1 MSSIHK
7 EILKKTLGT
16 FEGFLFG
23 RVFESLSIEEL
34 FFGVKDPLYRIV
46 FEVLLYIEE
55 RIQFVFS
62 IKTNFGRFYLF
73 RRLVKDLLSIEDPAN
88 NFALFKTRCRF
99 SLFTKTC

>member
-1 MSSIHK
+1 MSAIHK
-7 EILKKTLGT
+7 EILKKALGT
-16 FEGFLFG
+16 FEGFLFE

-34 FFGVKDPLYRIV
+34 FFRRLVS
-46 FEVLLYIEE
+46 EVLLYIEE

-88 NFALFKTRCRF
+88 NFALFKTCCRF